1 MTARQEEKPHP
12 QEVESDLTP
21 MIDVAFLMIIFF
33 MCLPFK
39 TLDGKL
45 QSFLPTGRGIE
56 LDEPAQPEEIF
67 WIKIHIVGRDER
79 ERAWGPADRRRI
91 VQTPTRV
98 VYRFEDGSQTDD
110 ITDVGRHIRRIRTAA
125 SQVDRG
131 RVRGE
136 IKARPR
142 VPHKAIVAVMN
153 QFAAERV
160 NDVDFYGTKIP
171 NRRVRDAPALPYP
184 EDR

>member
-1 MTARQEEKPHP
+1 MTARQEDRPR
-12 QEVESDLTP
+12 EVESDLTP

-45 QSFLPTGRGIE
+45 QSFLPTFRGIDPHE
-56 LDEPAQPEEIF
+56 TEQPEEIY
-67 WIKIHIVGRDER
+67 WIKIHIVGRDEQAR
-79 ERAWGPADRRRI
+79 PWGPADQRRI
-91 VQTPTRV
+91 VQMPTRV

-110 ITDVGRHIRRIRTAA
+110 IKEVGRHIRRIRTAA
-125 SQVDRG
+125 NQIDRS

-171 NRRVRDAPALPYP
+171 NRRLLDAFVLPYP
-184 EDR
+184 PGR